1 MMSTNNLPEIE
12 KVTIFAPV
20 TVLNAIAASYHLLQT
35 AFTGKPTERNDIGYL
50 RVKKATINTDPPQK
64 VVVDGEVIGTTP
76 VFVEV
81 IPHSLIVMVPES
93 QAAAPVEKLNGLPDL
108 TVESRED
115 NNLSNSYSESPES

>member
-1 MMSTNNLPEIE
+1 MMSRNNLPEIE

-50 RVKKATINTDPPQK
+50 RVKKATIDTDPPQK